1 MVFPHNKSFCGGQ
14 GRFFQKE
21 PLVAKGTNK
30 KMKKKI
36 KTIDEIAAICSD
48 CGNCL
53 FACPVYNAEL
63 MEPTAPRGKVN
74 LIKSLMDGRLKPNRL
89 NKRFI
94 YQCMLCGS
102 CEHICTK
109 GVEFVDMMIDYR
121 GTAARGKRIPL
132 LKKIILYFYQ
142 SVIFKKF
149 IGIVD
154 ILAKTPL
161 KKKLTIP
168 ARIKARANIKKL
180 FTKKPEQEQYDIL
193 FFPGCVLTYF
203 YPGIIEKTVN
213 FLKKRGFSVVIPGGL
228 VCCGFPYI
236 SQGWKNKFFSLRKKN
251 KTLFSRYWFRYLV
264 VPCGTG
270 VVTFRNYYDFGDRE
284 KSIEIYE
291 LTEFFYKYI
300 KEASVEVDQ
309 FKPDDGRKITWHDP
323 CHHFKSLGIEEA
335 PRHFMKQLGE
345 DFINDS
351 SALCCGFGGIFSV
364 GFPATSKKILK
375 RKEEKL
381 KELGADTVVTAC
393 PGCYFQLRE
402 NLSPGKEVK
411 FFMDLFDCD
420 RLES

>member
-1 MVFPHNKSFCGGQ
+1 VGVQ
-14 GRFFQKE
+14 GAVFQKS
-21 PLVAKGTNK
+21 PLAAGGIEINMVK
-30 KMKKKI
+30 KDI
-36 KTIDEIAAICSD
+36 NEIAAVCSD
-48 CGNCL
+48 CGTCL

-94 YQCMLCGS
+94 YQCLLCGS
-102 CEHICTK
+102 CEHICTR

-121 GTAARGKRIPL
+121 CAAAGGKKIPF
-132 LKKIILYFYQ
+132 LKKLILYFYQ
-142 SVIFKKF
+142 SVIFKRF
-149 IGIVD
+149 VGIVD
-154 ILAKTPL
+154 MLAKTPL
-161 KKKLTIP
+161 KKKLMIP

-180 FTKKPEQEQYDIL
+180 FTKKPEQEHYDIL

-213 FLKKRGFSVVIPGGL
+213 FLREKGFSVVIPRGL

-236 SQGWKNKFFSLRKKN
+236 SQGWKNKFFSLRRKN
-251 KTLFSRYWFRYLV
+251 EALFSRYRFRYLV

-270 VVTFRNYYDFGDRE
+270 VMAFRNYYDFGDSDFGGRE

-300 KEASVEVDQ
+300 KDAPVEVGQ
-309 FKPDDGRKITWHDP
+309 FKCGDRGKGKITWHDP
-323 CHHFKSLGIEEA
+323 CHHFKSLGIEGA
-335 PRHFMKQLGE
+335 PRYFMKQLGE
-345 DFINDS
+345 DFIDDS

-375 RKEEKL
+375 RKAEKL
-381 KELGADTVVTAC
+381 EELGVDTVVTAC
-393 PGCYFQLRE
+393 PGCYLQLRE
-402 NLSPGKEVK
+402 GLPRGKEVK
-411 FFMDLFDCD
+411 FFMDLFD
-420 RLES
+420 LKE